1 VYELVVSLH
10 VAAAVVGFGA
20 TFTYPLI
27 QRERS
32 APSR

>member
-27 QRERS
+27 QRDGALR
-32 APSR
+32 AR